1 MRILLSVCLAAVLGG
16 CSISQL
22 PTWLSP
28 HAIDIQQG
36 NAITQDQVDKLRPG
50 MTRQQ
55 VQAIVGTP
63 LLKDMFHANRWDYTY
78 QHYRKHQLIGNAHL
92 TLYFKGEVL
101 ERIEGQ
107 ALPDSTRQDTTP
119 PQS

>member
-63 LLKDMFHANRWDYTY
+63 LLKDMFHANRWD
-78 QHYRKHQLIGNAHL
+78 
-92 TLYFKGEVL
+92 
-101 ERIEGQ
+101 
-107 ALPDSTRQDTTP
+107 
-119 PQS
+119 